1 MCGSSGSGLTVTSI
15 SLTYFQAE
23 SGLIRALS
31 CSFVPI
37 GTAWSTGSSLF
48 ERLLI
53 REAGASLYRATSYS
67 RRPGVSSTT
76 PETRAPWGLHRDTFS
91 NLILELKRYLHTKKR
106 IQVDE
111 LHFGFAFEAIFFL
124 LILFWNVLF
133 L

>member
-1 MCGSSGSGLTVTSI
+1 MDFGAAHATALISKLSVQENWQWNKLSHPSFTRATLPDMCGSSGSGLTVTSM

-53 REAGASLYRATSYS
+53 RDAGASLYRATSYS
-67 RRPGVSSTT
+67 KRPGVSSTT
-76 PETRAPWGLHRDTFS
+76 PDTRAPWGLKGFR
-91 NLILELKRYLHTKKR
+91 NLYT
-106 IQVDE
+106 V
-111 LHFGFAFEAIFFL
+111 A
-124 LILFWNVLF
+124 
-133 L
+133 